1 MPTTNTTTDSKRE
14 AMIDRTETSQRKRG
28 KRDIDRIYRTTP
40 TVNPN
45 GPTVK
50 GRHLLDYKLPPGAGY
65 RLSRGG
71 ALIGPGGQVLTDP
84 VHKITVH
91 EPGRA
96 WTKHGARTNIV
107 RWQPDAREL
116 DAYERRHEQAETSQR
131 TGDGLTRPIIDPHD
145 PAADSDDPEHFDVP
159 AGVGYRIAGSGITR
173 VLLGPNG
180 QPLTHHFHTIT
191 VTEPGEAQTRL
202 GSTTETVHWQP
213 DLRELDAYERRNEA
227 ATETVSSEQ
236 EPTPRPVAGY
246 GPDGEPL
253 SDS

>member
-1 MPTTNTTTDSKRE
+1 MTTDLPPSIERE
-14 AMIDRTETSQRKRG
+14 RAQRKR
-28 KRDIDRIYRTTP
+28 KRARTFRTKP
-40 TVNPN
+40 VVNPN
-45 GPTVK
+45 DPTVK

-116 DAYERRHEQAETSQR
+116 DAYERRHGQAETSQR
-131 TGDGLTRPIIDPHD
+131 TGDGLTNPIVDPHD
-145 PAADSDDPEHFDVP
+145 PAADIDDPERFDIP

-173 VLLGPNG
+173 ILLGPNG

-191 VTEPGEAQTRL
+191 VTEPGTAQIRL
-202 GSTTETVHWQP
+202 GTTTETVHWRP
-213 DLRELDAYERRNEA
+213 DLRVLDAYDRRNEV
-227 ATETVSSEQ
+227 ATET
-236 EPTPRPVAGY
+236 EPSKQAPSPTPVAGY
-246 GPDGEPL
+246 GPDGESLPPA
-253 SDS
+253 